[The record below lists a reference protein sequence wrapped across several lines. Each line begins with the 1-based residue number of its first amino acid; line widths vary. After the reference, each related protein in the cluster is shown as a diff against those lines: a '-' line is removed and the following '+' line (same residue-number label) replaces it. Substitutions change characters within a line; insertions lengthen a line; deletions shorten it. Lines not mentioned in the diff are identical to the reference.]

1 MDLRLEI
8 STAVRRIRL
17 SVPDVAIYRGRLA
30 RTDWQV
36 IDGLPVTTAA
46 RTIRDLAAVSTDAGH
61 LASVVRDVLVGSL
74 ASTGEVVEALAEH
87 AFIYGHRALDGQ
99 GFLDALIE
107 QAGVPATTR
116 DLARRANLADLAR
129 TLTPTVSAARQQVD
143 SDTWSEV
150 SSMLER
156 GPALQ
161 NLRSLLAETA
171 AQSLFKVNKD
181 LLASKPRLY
190 SSLFDESA
198 RAALSGIRGFD
209 LLANV
214 DADSRVVRSGDVD
227 KETGAPP
234 QAGGSHPGDATEEP

>member
-1 MDLRLEI
+1 
-8 STAVRRIRL
+8 
-17 SVPDVAIYRGRLA
+17 
-30 RTDWQV
+30 
-36 IDGLPVTTAA
+36 
-46 RTIRDLAAVSTDAGH
+46 
-61 LASVVRDVLVGSL
+61 
-74 ASTGEVVEALAEH
+74 
-87 AFIYGHRALDGQ
+87 
-99 GFLDALIE
+99 
-107 QAGVPATTR
+107 
-116 DLARRANLADLAR
+116 
-129 TLTPTVSAARQQVD
+129 
-143 SDTWSEV
+143 
-150 SSMLER
+150 MLER